1 MRHITRGE
9 DKLIK
14 YDNSVCV
21 RINDTLKNTISQIC
35 NEATINEADWIRAR
49 LANCAIHDVENLS
62 QVKQE
67 FLYG

>member
-1 MRHITRGE
+1 M
-9 DKLIK
+9 IK

-21 RINDTLKNTISQIC
+21 RINDTLKSTIVNLCSET
-35 NEATINEADWIRAR
+35 NINEADYIRAR
-49 LANCAIHDVENLS
+49 LTDCVKHDVENMS